1 MERYARPEIRIGSCS
16 IGRNRSRDVEVS
28 RYCLDTS
35 AYIEFLRGEPRTV
48 ATIDRASWVG
58 FPAIALGE
66 LYAGFA
72 LSRRHEEDATR
83 LRDFLA
89 HPVVETI
96 QVDDEVAHEYGQ
108 LVAELRTA
116 RMPLPA
122 KNMWIAACAAR
133 TSSVVLTRDSHFT
146 RIARLGCV
154 VLRRPGL
161 RRTPGGE

>member
-1 MERYARPEIRIGSCS
+1 M
-16 IGRNRSRDVEVS
+16 S

-35 AYIEFLRGEPRTV
+35 AYIEFLRGDSRAV

-58 FPAIALGE
+58 LSTIALGE

-72 LSRRHEEDATR
+72 PSRRYEEDATR

-108 LVAELRTA
+108 LVGNSGRPA
-116 RMPLPA
+116 RRCLPTTSGSRRA
-122 KNMWIAACAAR
+122 PPAR
-133 TSSVVLTRDSHFT
+133 Q
-146 RIARLGCV
+146 AWC
-154 VLRRPGL
+154 
-161 RRTPGGE
+161 

>member
-1 MERYARPEIRIGSCS
+1 M
-16 IGRNRSRDVEVS
+16 S

>member
-1 MERYARPEIRIGSCS
+1 M
-16 IGRNRSRDVEVS
+16 S

-35 AYIEFLRGEPRTV
+35 AYIEFLRGDSRAV

-58 FPAIALGE
+58 FPTIALGE

-83 LRDFLA
+83 LTDFMA

-96 QVDDEVAHEYGQ
+96 QIDDEVAREYGQ
-108 LVAELRTA
+108 LVTELRA
-116 RMPLPA
+116 AGMPLPA
-122 KNMWIAACAAR
+122 NDIWIAACAAR
-133 TSSVVLTRDSHFT
+133 TSSVVLTCDSHFT
-146 RIARLGCV
+146 RIARVGCV

-161 RRTPGGE
+161 RQTRGGE

>member
-1 MERYARPEIRIGSCS
+1 M
-16 IGRNRSRDVEVS
+16 S

-35 AYIEFLRGEPRTV
+35 AYIEFLRRDSRAV
-48 ATIDRASWVG
+48 ATIDRARWVG
-58 FPAIALGE
+58 FSTIALGE

-96 QVDDEVAHEYGQ
+96 QVDDEVAHECGQ
-108 LVAELRTA
+108 LVAELRAAST
-116 RMPLPA
+116 PLPA
-122 KNMWIAACAAR
+122 NDIWIAACAAR
-133 TSSVVLTRDSHFT
+133 TSSVVLTCDSHFT
-146 RIARLGCV
+146 RIARVGCV

-161 RRTPGGE
+161 RQARGGE